1 MSIFKESFK
10 PNIRKQLEK
19 RQQAMLARTPQDI
32 IYLNSH
38 NSWVRM
44 SSSVNVYKNTSPT
57 PPTITDLKNEG
68 NYDNSLAKKYIL
80 SGGTLNEDGTLK
92 SGVGTTFESAY
103 SRKSAEGI
111 DYRLGIRPLP
121 GITSIDV
128 KSRGAYGSLRNV
140 TVNFVCWDIHQLED
154 LELLYMRPGYTVL
167 VEWGWCPYFDEN
179 DKLKSTV
186 DFYDIVSEVKPKETI
201 WKELEEKMAKN
212 GNYEAMFGYVKNYS
226 WSARPDGG
234 YDCTTDI
241 ISLGEVIESLKVNY
255 TPSIPIEEIK
265 KTGILTPN
273 LQQISSTD
281 FDSQL
286 STALDVVGTI
296 LVPGVKV
303 FNAIFG
309 ESEKEKLEKAYS
321 QGILTGLFYELYTLA
336 QKADPGTED
345 EGQGIFFKDTKYNLN
360 YALYHKTININGE
373 DKEDDKTVGEGDE
386 QYYVALSSL
395 INILNN
401 YVLLQDGKNKTP
413 FALLTVLDDKYYGE
427 RNNKTGDGYLLALA
441 HPLEISIDPRVCL
454 IKNML
459 WVNGI
464 NINLAS
470 GNDPSKSGF
479 TADKGRPVI
488 TFNHNFPDPDGLTD
502 RLISLGCATNID
514 SNSFNDKREDIAN
527 YVKDLIQG
535 PPNSR
540 YSAVQIEE
548 NVKELSAKYIVK
560 YQNKN
565 YKVKQ
570 PNSADVTRWGL
581 TVKNVGKTIDDIF
594 VSDPTT
600 FYQLLEDDYAFN
612 FDDKLAKSIITP
624 DGGDSD
630 KSTEAADNDPV
641 QAEQEKLD
649 EQKED
654 LDELIEEGKEG
665 IQFLK
670 TLPLPYYINDDYK
683 SELGIIGNIF
693 INIKMLYEM
702 SLDGNL
708 EAQDKKEKND
718 IALYDFVKSILS
730 KVQVAIGN
738 VNNFDIFVENNLAKI
753 IDINYVDPR
762 NPKDVYDEAFQLEMH
777 NLKSTVRSYK
787 LESKIFQ
794 EQGSIVAVGAQVGG
808 GALGTDT
815 TSLVA
820 FNRSIWDRII
830 PIKDAPTDSLTSNE
844 GKAKAEALLGNLKTL
859 YKFFARL
866 DSGLFTDSDFD
877 VDKAS
882 GYSNALKDLITYMRN
897 VTSSKT
903 SNRAILPTVLSVE
916 MDGIGGIIIG
926 TIFKTPLDMLPKG
939 YKGVGNGGT
948 GSNLGYIVT
957 GLGHS
962 VGNGDWVTKI
972 DAQTIILDPPLS
984 DAGEFD
990 FTDITIDINP
1000 TTSADTSVVKE
1011 TRKIT
1016 PTKIPP
1022 PPLIKAMKDYGIVD
1036 PIERAHFLAQCSH
1049 ESGGFAW
1056 TKEFASGEAY
1066 EGRRDLGNTQPG
1078 DGKRFKGRG
1087 YIQITGRANYT
1098 KYNQYLKS
1106 KGINDDIILNPQLL
1120 ETKFAA
1126 DSACYWW
1133 KFLSR
1138 DITKLAKAGTTP
1150 NDVVKVTKRVN
1161 GGTNGL
1167 ADRQSRFDGYW
1178 TTLQKNPNS
1187 YT

>member
-1 MSIFKESFK
+1 MSIFKESLK
-10 PNIRKQLEK
+10 PNIRKQLER
-19 RQQAMLARTPQDI
+19 RQEAMLARTPQDI
-32 IYLNSH
+32 LYLNGR

-44 SSSVNVYKNTSPT
+44 SSSVNVYKNTAPT
-57 PPTITDLKNEG
+57 PPTIKDLKNEA

-80 SGGTLNEDGTLK
+80 SGGTLNENGTLK
-92 SGVGTTFESAY
+92 SGVGDTFNYAY
-103 SRKSAEGI
+103 SRTSAEGI
-111 DYRLGIRPLP
+111 NYRLGIRPLP
-121 GITSIDV
+121 GITGIEV
-128 KSRGAYGSLRNV
+128 KSRGAYGSLRSV
-140 TVNFVCWDIHQLED
+140 TVNFNCWDIHQLED
-154 LELLYMRPGYTVL
+154 LELLYMRPGYTIL

-179 DKLKSTV
+179 GKLQSTV
-186 DFYDIVSEVKPKETI
+186 DFYDIISEVKPKETI
-201 WKELEEKMAKN
+201 WKELDEKMSKN

-265 KTGILTPN
+265 ETGILAPN
-273 LQQISSTD
+273 LQQVSATD

-286 STALDVVGTI
+286 SNAIDTIGTI
-296 LVPGVKV
+296 LVPGVTV
-303 FNAIFG
+303 AENLINFLGG
-309 ESEKEKLEKAYS
+309 ESEKDKLEKSYS
-321 QGILTGLFYELYTLA
+321 QGILAGLFYELYTLA

-345 EGQGIFFKDTKYNLN
+345 DGQGIIFKDVKYGLN
-360 YALYHKTININGE
+360 YVLYHKTININGD
-373 DKEDDKTVGEGDE
+373 DKEDNKTIGESDE
-386 QYYVALSSL
+386 QYYITLSSL

-401 YVLLQDGKNKTP
+401 YVLLRDGKNNSP
-413 FALLTVLDDKYYGE
+413 FALLTVLDDKYIGE

-464 NINLAS
+464 NVNLSS
-470 GNDPSKSGF
+470 GNDPAKSGF

-488 TFNHNFPDPDGLTD
+488 TFNHNLKNPEGVINQII
-502 RLISLGCATNID
+502 RV
-514 SNSFNDKREDIAN
+514 IAPTSRIGN
-527 YVKDLIQG
+527 KNALAKFLKDYIQG

-540 YSAVQIEE
+540 YSQQQIDE
-548 NVKELSAKYIVK
+548 NVKELSSLYIVRF
-560 YQNKN
+560 NN
-565 YKVKQ
+565 SNFKVGTPTQ
-570 PNSADVTRWGL
+570 SEIDGFDL
-581 TVKNVGKTIDDIF
+581 TVESNSSNKTIKESF
-594 VSDPTT
+594 TANPTT
-600 FYQLLEDDYAFN
+600 FEQFLNDSQAANLDD
-612 FDDKLAKSIITP
+612 DVVKDILTSSGVEVAKS
-624 DGGDSD
+624 
-630 KSTEAADNDPV
+630 DPI
-641 QAEQEKLD
+641 QEEQEKLD
-649 EQKED
+649 DQKKD
-654 LDELIEEGKEG
+654 LDKLIEEGKEG
-665 IQFLK
+665 IEFTK
-670 TLPLPYYINDDYK
+670 TLPLPYYVNDDYN

-702 SLDGNL
+702 SIDSNL

-718 IALYDFVKSILS
+718 IALYDFIKSIMS

-762 NPKDVYDEAFQLEMH
+762 NPKDVYDKAFQLEMH

-794 EQGSIVAVGAQVGG
+794 EQSSIVAVGAQVGG

-820 FNRSIWDRII
+820 FNRSVLDRII
-830 PIKDAPTDSLTSNE
+830 PIKDAPTDTSISSE

-859 YKFFARL
+859 YKFFGQL
-866 DSGLFTDSDFD
+866 DSDLFTDSDFD

-882 GYSNALKDLITYMRN
+882 GYSNALKDLITYMKS

-903 SNRAILPTVLSVE
+903 NNRAILPTVLSVDI
-916 MDGIGGIIIG
+916 DGIGGLIIG
-926 TIFKTPLDMLPKG
+926 TIFKTPLDILPKG
-939 YKGVGNGGT
+939 YKGVGNGGI
-948 GSNLGYIVT
+948 GSNLGYIIT

-962 VGNGDWVTKI
+962 IGNGDWVTKI
-972 DAQTIILDPPLS
+972 EAQTIILDPPLS
-984 DAGEFD
+984 EAGKFD
-990 FTDITIDINP
+990 YTDITIDINP
-1000 TTSADTSVVKE
+1000 TSGADTSVVKE
-1011 TRKIT
+1011 TKDIVKPK

-1022 PPLIKAMKDYGIVD
+1022 PPLVKAMKDYGIVD

-1066 EGRRDLGNTQPG
+1066 EGRKDLGNTQPG
-1078 DGKRFKGRG
+1078 DGKKYKGRG
-1087 YIQITGRANYT
+1087 YIQITGRSNYT

-1106 KGINDDIILNPQLL
+1106 KGINDDVLLNPQLL

-1138 DITKLAKAGTTP
+1138 NITSLAKSGSTP

-1178 TTLQKNPNS
+1178 ATLQKNSNAF
-1187 YT
+1187 T